1 MIGGVNMSK
10 QNVGVIGLAVM
21 GKNLALNIADHGYSV
36 VVYNRSREK
45 TDSLLEEAKD
55 KDVLA
60 SYSLEE
66 FVDSI
71 EKPRK
76 IIMMVKAGKPVDDMI
91 QQLLP
96 LIEPGDLLMDGGN
109 SNYNDTNRRSKML
122 EEKNIHYLGTG
133 ISGGEEGARTGPA
146 IMPGGS
152 PKAYKMMEKILTDIS
167 AKVGSDSCSTYIG
180 KGGAGH
186 FVKMVHNGIEY
197 ADMQLIVEAYSILKQ
212 TLGLTPPQFHEIFS
226 EWNEGELNSYLIEI
240 TSDIFT
246 KKDPE
251 TGNYLVDMIMDVAG
265 QKGTGKWTGQI
276 SLELGVSTPTI
287 TTSVY
292 ERYISSLKE
301 ERVIANKILQGPGVK
316 TLVNKENSV
325 ETIEAVRRALYA
337 SKIAAYAQ
345 GFSLM
350 RAASIQYDWDLNLG
364 DIAKIFR
371 GGCIIRAQF
380 LNRIMEAYD
389 RKKDLL
395 NLLLADYF
403 KEIVSEYQE
412 DWRKVVGLAIS
423 SGIPSPA
430 FSSALAYYDSYRS
443 LHLPM
448 NLLQA
453 QRDYFGAHTYMRVDK
468 EGVFHTQW

>member
-246 KKDPE
+246 KKDLRQKLSCGYDYGCGR
-251 TGNYLVDMIMDVAG
+251 TKGNS
-265 QKGTGKWTGQI
+265 KWTGQI

-345 GFSLM
+345 V
-350 RAASIQYDWDLNLG
+350 
-364 DIAKIFR
+364 
-371 GGCIIRAQF
+371 
-380 LNRIMEAYD
+380 
-389 RKKDLL
+389 
-395 NLLLADYF
+395 LA
-403 KEIVSEYQE
+403 
-412 DWRKVVGLAIS
+412 
-423 SGIPSPA
+423 
-430 FSSALAYYDSYRS
+430 
-443 LHLPM
+443 
-448 NLLQA
+448 
-453 QRDYFGAHTYMRVDK
+453 
-468 EGVFHTQW
+468 